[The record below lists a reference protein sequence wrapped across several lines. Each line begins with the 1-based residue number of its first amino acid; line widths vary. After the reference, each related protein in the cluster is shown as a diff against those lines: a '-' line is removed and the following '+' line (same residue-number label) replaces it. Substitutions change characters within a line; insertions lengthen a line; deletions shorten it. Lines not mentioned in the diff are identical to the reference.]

1 MMGFTVFFYSLLN
14 KGGVPAGG
22 RLLVTKRRYMRLLGL
37 GVWGRGG
44 VTMRLLGV
52 ETSIKQPKTLQ
63 ERVQ

>member
-37 GVWGRGG
+37 GVWGCGGGG
-44 VTMRLLGV
+44 VSPCDFSVWKR
-52 ETSIKQPKTLQ
+52 
-63 ERVQ
+63 R